1 MSHAKIVIYGTDWCG
16 DCYRARRIM
25 ETHNIP
31 FQWIDI
37 DQDQEAEQFVLS
49 TNSSMRIVPTI
60 LFEDGSL
67 LVEPSNR
74 QLKEKLGISGY
85 SKKSIKTPS

>member
-1 MSHAKIVIYGTDWCG
+1 
-16 DCYRARRIM
+16 M